1 MARVVI
7 IGLPGDNQLY
17 LADIDAGTV
26 LPMQP
31 PVSGAGTVLPMQP
44 PVSGPLAAANDLR
57 NAGGTIVKD
66 VNLAVAVS
74 SSEQA
79 FSGVFDG

>member
-1 MARVVI
+1 MARVVV
-7 IGLPGDNQLY
+7 IGLPGDDQLY
-17 LADIDAGTV
+17 VADIDAGTV
-26 LPMQP
+26 QPIQP
-31 PVSGAGTVLPMQP
+31 PA
-44 PVSGPLAAANDLR
+44 SGPLAAANDLR

-74 SSEQA
+74 SSGQA